1 MRLQN
6 TLKGFRFEDNKSK
19 YRWEDGKNGMAQ
31 LNFDFFLPTRVAEVG
46 RLSVNQ
52 KNALNSF
59 VSCIFTN
66 SRQKMF
72 FLRICKFMEH
82 CF

>member
-1 MRLQN
+1 MKFHVLLLFASTVRLQN

-46 RLSVNQ
+46 RLSANQ

-59 VSCIFTN
+59 VGCVFAN
-66 SRQKMF
+66 F
-72 FLRICKFMEH
+72 FFA
-82 CF
+82 